1 MAAFPTRR
9 TGSSGTTT
17 ARRLVVAGR
26 LLPVALTSLLFAGCV
41 SGKYKMAPKQS
52 AAPSLELKAAEPA
65 AEATLHGVVVF
76 HGAGS
81 WKRDA
86 YWDEYLLTV
95 TSPPDGP
102 LTLEAVSLFDVTEI
116 SNFPGSNPW
125 AIEKTSRD
133 RLKVAKRTGRNIA
146 LGAGATAAWV
156 GSAML
161 VASNITIWGGATNAT
176 AVAAGGA
183 AFIGIPLVAVG
194 SGVRTLVARHGINRE
209 FDRRRLVLPL
219 TLPAGESR
227 SGSLFFPV
235 TPGPRRLL
243 LQFKAAT
250 GDTHELAIDLTP
262 LANLHLNPGP
272 APVR

>member
-1 MAAFPTRR
+1 MAVFQIFGAGVSGPIACRLSRVGRVLTLAFAT
-9 TGSSGTTT
+9 
-17 ARRLVVAGR
+17 
-26 LLPVALTSLLFAGCV
+26 LLLAGCV
-41 SGKYKMAPKQS
+41 SGKYKMAPKQT
-52 AAPSLELKAAEPA
+52 AAPSLDLKVAEPA
-65 AEATLHGVVVF
+65 VDATLHGVIVF

-86 YWDEYLLTV
+86 YWDEYLVTV
-95 TSPPDGP
+95 TNLQTVP
-102 LTLEAVSLFDVTEI
+102 LTLDAVILIDLEDLV
-116 SNFPGSNPW
+116 NLPGSHPW
-125 AIEKTSRD
+125 ELEKTSRN

-161 VASNITIWGGATNAT
+161 VASNITIWGGVTNTT

-183 AFIGIPLVAVG
+183 AFVGIPLVAVG
-194 SGVRTLVARHGINRE
+194 SGVRTLVARHGINKE

-219 TLPAGESR
+219 TLPAGGSR

-243 LQFKAAT
+243 LQFKDPT
-250 GDTHELAIDLTP
+250 GETHELAVDLMP
-262 LANLHLNPGP
+262 LSDLHLKPAP
-272 APVR
+272 APVK